1 MMILI
6 LRKLTFNIQVN
17 LQPWHNA
24 LLLWQILRWPWLWP
38 WWFQWPGLYLWFQ
51 LWSWRLTVMAVATL
65 IPLSVEDTDHLDSS
79 EELDHYFE
87 TQNVCLISIIQYNN
101 SSKKI
106 WPCTWNSLNQLI
118 FLPLMNDSNALFR

>member
-1 MMILI
+1 M
-6 LRKLTFNIQVN
+6 RYCYGKYYG
-17 LQPWHNA
+17 
-24 LLLWQILRWPWLWP
+24 
-38 WWFQWPGLYLWFQ
+38 GLGYGLGGFSG
-51 LWSWRLTVMAVATL
+51 LGYIYGFSCGLGDLTVMAVATL